1 MTAQQMLNSPAL
13 SDHHFDKLARIV
25 RQDSGIVL
33 TTAKRSLLEARLN
46 RRLRSLSLRDY
57 GAYCRQLEGSDGIK
71 ERRHLLSAVTTNVTA
86 FFREAHHFDALATEI
101 LPPLINAAKAGARI
115 RLWSAACSSG
125 EEAYSIAMTLLEL
138 FPDAARHDL
147 RILATDI
154 DPQMVARAESGRY
167 AAMTLHP
174 LGAKRLLRFFR
185 RDGDDYVAGP
195 ELRTIIRFAEL
206 NLHDSWPFSGQ
217 FNLVFC
223 RNAVIYFDA
232 SARRRLWCRFARQ
245 ISPGGELF
253 IGHSERLD
261 GPAANLFDPAGATRF
276 RRNGTLPPN
285 CLEGE

>member
-1 MTAQQMLNSPAL
+1 MNALQMIEAPAL
-13 SDHHFDKLARIV
+13 SDRQFDRLARIV

-33 TTAKRSLLEARLN
+33 TTAKRSLLAARLN
-46 RRLRSLSLRDY
+46 RRLRSLNLRDY
-57 GAYCRQLEGSDGIK
+57 GAYCQRLEGADGIE

-101 LPPLINAAKAGARI
+101 LPPLVDAARAGERI
-115 RLWSAACSSG
+115 RLWSAACASG
-125 EEAYSIAMTLLEL
+125 EEAYSIAMTLLDL

-154 DPQMVARAESGRY
+154 DPAMVARAEAGQY
-167 AAMTLHP
+167 AAQALYP

-185 RDGDDYVAGP
+185 QDGEQYTANSD
-195 ELRTIIRFAEL
+195 LRAIIRFAEL
-206 NLHDSWPFSGQ
+206 NLHDDWPFSGQ
-217 FNLVFC
+217 FNVIFC

-232 SARRRLWCRFARQ
+232 PARRRLWCRFARQ
-245 ISPGGELF
+245 IRNGGALF

-261 GPAANLFDPAGATRF
+261 GPAAGLFDPTGTTQF

-285 CLEGE
+285 RPEGE